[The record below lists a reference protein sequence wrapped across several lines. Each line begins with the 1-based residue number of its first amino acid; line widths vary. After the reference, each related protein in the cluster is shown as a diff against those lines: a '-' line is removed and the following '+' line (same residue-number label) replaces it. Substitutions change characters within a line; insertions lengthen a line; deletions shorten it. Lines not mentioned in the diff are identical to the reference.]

1 MRRAVLAGAVA
12 AGIAGSAVAQDAPAP
27 EPQGGPVTCG
37 EFASMDS
44 VGQLAA
50 LSAIEPLGGEIDAQ
64 DVDAAEQ
71 WAKSVGAACA
81 DDTGKPLAE
90 AAREAL
96 GGD

>member
-1 MRRAVLAGAVA
+1 MRRAVLSVAVA
-12 AGIAGSAVAQDAPAP
+12 AGIAGSAVAQELRRRSRKAAPSPAVSSP
-27 EPQGGPVTCG
+27 
-37 EFASMDS
+37 AMDS
-44 VGQLAA
+44 AWQLAA

-71 WAKSVGAACA
+71 WARAVGEACA
-81 DDTGKPLAE
+81 DAPDKLLAQ